1 MSNGTYGAG
10 GVGNYESIS
19 PIIGAKYDDR
29 TGESQTGA
37 AALQTVLEGLLDIY
51 IRDTAVTGVAQLE
64 TANLNATTVLCDL
77 YQGMNSVVPPF
88 FRPLREEGMFS
99 SKGLLTNTP
108 G

>member
-29 TGESQTGA
+29 TGESQYVPRPGPRTGA

-88 FRPLREEGMFS
+88 FAP
-99 SKGLLTNTP
+99 P
-108 G
+108 